1 MADNTLATLDVRDAL
16 SAEGHSSFCSLKQ
29 GTMKEKAAFYNATSN
44 PDHKVGDFINKVI
57 RVKDIYVEAIEL
69 DDEETGESVSAPRI
83 VLIDTD
89 GKTYQA
95 VSRGVFNSLVRLIN
109 TFGQPTWEEG
119 LPLLVRQI
127 SLGKNQMLTLE
138 IAVDEL

>member
-16 SAEGHSSFCSLKQ
+16 SAEGHSSFCSLKT
-29 GTMKEKAAFYNATSN
+29 GTLKEKAAFYNATSN
-44 PDHKVGDFINKVI
+44 PDHKVGDYINKVI

-69 DDEETGESVSAPRI
+69 EDEETGEAVSAPRI
-83 VLIDTD
+83 VLIDTE

-138 IAVDEL
+138 IDVNSL